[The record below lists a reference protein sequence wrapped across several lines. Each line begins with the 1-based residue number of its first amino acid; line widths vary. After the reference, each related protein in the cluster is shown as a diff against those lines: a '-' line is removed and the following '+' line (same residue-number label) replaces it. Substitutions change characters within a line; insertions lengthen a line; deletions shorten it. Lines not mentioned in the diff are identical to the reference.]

1 MYIAVDMKTRTYDMR
16 TRQLAKDATR
26 DAIIK
31 AAIDTFQAERT
42 FSITLPA
49 VAERADVTV
58 KTVLRHFGSRDCLID
73 VAWQRLFD
81 EIRAEREPPPDGPEN
96 ALDVLIQHYERRG
109 TMVLTTLGSED
120 NDPRARRMN
129 NAGRLGHRAW
139 VEQVFGERLP
149 EKPAERSRLIDVLVV
164 ATDVY
169 TWKLLRH
176 DRGLSVGEVADRM
189 LLMTEALLAAP
200 VRRDPEGQQ

>member
-16 TRQLAKDATR
+16 ARQQAKDATR
-26 DAIIK
+26 DAIVN
-31 AAIDTFQAERT
+31 AAIDAFQAERT

-58 KTVLRHFGSRDCLID
+58 KTVLRHFGNRESLID

-81 EIRAEREPPPDGPEN
+81 DIRAEREPPPDDPAT
-96 ALDVLIQHYERRG
+96 ALDVLIEHYERRG
-109 TMVLTTLGSED
+109 TMVLTTLASED
-120 NDPRARRMN
+120 HDPRAKRMN
-129 NAGRLGHRAW
+129 SAGRSGHRAW
-139 VEQVFGERLP
+139 VEQVFGARLP
-149 EKPAERSRLIDVLVV
+149 EHPVERSRVVDVLVV

-176 DRGLSVGEVADRM
+176 DRGLSVGDVADRM
-189 LLMTEALLAAP
+189 LMMTEALVAAP
-200 VRRDPEGQQ
+200 LRRDTRG

>member
-73 VAWQRLFD
+73 AAWQRLFD